1 MLSIVRVRT
10 APALLL
16 CTTTP
21 REILFLPP
29 TKNNNPK
36 STTRTMRVMRA
47 PLACPAASL
56 VIVAPPNPD

>member
-1 MLSIVRVRT
+1 VHNDAARDFVSST
-10 APALLL
+10 N
-16 CTTTP
+16 
-21 REILFLPP
+21 
-29 TKNNNPK
+29 KNNNPK